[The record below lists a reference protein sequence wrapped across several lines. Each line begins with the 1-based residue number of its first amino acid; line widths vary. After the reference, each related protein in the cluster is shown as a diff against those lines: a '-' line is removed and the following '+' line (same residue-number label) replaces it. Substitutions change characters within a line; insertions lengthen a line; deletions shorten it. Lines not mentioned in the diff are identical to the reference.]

1 MIIELM
7 KYLALPI
14 SGLVTYIIGHYIG
27 RKKTTAEI
35 DKLELDNLSAVVLFY
50 KNTFL
55 DLKAELE
62 NLSLR
67 CKDLTEEIET
77 LRGENRDLKKSLG
90 NITLQLKKYENSKIK

>member
-1 MIIELM
+1 MILELM

-14 SGLVTYIIGHYIG
+14 SGLVTYFMGHYIG

-62 NLSLR
+62 ILSSR

-77 LRGENRDLKKSLG
+77 LREENKDLKVSLG
-90 NITLQLKKYENSKIK
+90 AITQQLKRYENTKTK